1 MEYIATVSGSSTK
14 IDKVKNKLLE
24 SNPIL
29 EGKKK
34 KKKKK
39 LLESNPILEGKKKKK
54 IQYIPIYNDIK
65 NSHVVTIKEI

>member
-14 IDKVKNKLLE
+14 IDKVKN
-24 SNPIL
+24 
-29 EGKKK
+29 
-34 KKKKK
+34 K

>member
-34 KKKKK
+34 KKK
-39 LLESNPILEGKKKKK
+39 
-54 IQYIPIYNDIK
+54 QYI
-65 NSHVVTIKEI
+65 TI